1 MHLKINSEADT
12 EAGTG
17 EPEVL
22 DSLVEGPNDGFPTDA
37 CDANI
42 PAEFDDAV
50 CFDGQWIEFAWLD
63 DPTFWE
69 CGEKPADSQYSIC
82 DPKTGHWTE
91 PTQHSNLDDE
101 IICGE
106 LPDGMGYSVCN
117 HLQGTWM
124 PFHAPD
130 EADFVI
136 CGEKPA
142 ELGMSICNHTTE
154 AWEQA
159 GTLKHPDQ
167 PMCGPK
173 PKNLNDTA
181 LCDGTTGEWFEV
193 DDTPE
198 PPFASCSGTP
208 PTDVDFAVCNTE
220 TG

>member
-1 MHLKINSEADT
+1 M
-12 EAGTG
+12 
-17 EPEVL
+17 
-22 DSLVEGPNDGFPTDA
+22 
-37 CDANI
+37 
-42 PAEFDDAV
+42 
-50 CFDGQWIEFAWLD
+50 
-63 DPTFWE
+63 
-69 CGEKPADSQYSIC
+69 
-82 DPKTGHWTE
+82 
-91 PTQHSNLDDE
+91 
-101 IICGE
+101 
-106 LPDGMGYSVCN
+106 
-117 HLQGTWM
+117 QGKWM

-154 AWEQA
+154 AWEQT

-193 DDTPE
+193 DDTPD
-198 PPFASCSGTP
+198 PPFASCSGVP
-208 PTDVDFAVCNTE
+208 PTDVDYAVCNTE